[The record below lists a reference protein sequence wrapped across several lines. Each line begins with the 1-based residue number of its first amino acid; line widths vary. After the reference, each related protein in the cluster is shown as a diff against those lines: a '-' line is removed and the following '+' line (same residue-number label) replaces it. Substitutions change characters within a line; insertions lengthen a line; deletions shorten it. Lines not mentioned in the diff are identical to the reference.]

1 MMTALIMN
9 AGDGDTIPNLIWEDV
24 QENTQPFALI
34 VYGHRDQTVTGEGYA
49 CGMNHNRS
57 PWSSGARR
65 SNSDEL
71 NPSTCSTLYSSRRRD
86 VRNVFI
92 S

>member
-34 VYGHRDQTVTGEGYA
+34 IYGHHY
-49 CGMNHNRS
+49 
-57 PWSSGARR
+57 
-65 SNSDEL
+65 
-71 NPSTCSTLYSSRRRD
+71 
-86 VRNVFI
+86 
-92 S
+92 